1 MAQRDNMTL
10 DVTKRDLAV
19 GIVGAGPMGRGI
31 AQICITAGIRTI
43 LFDSA
48 ASAIDDAV
56 KFVTNMLNRAA
67 EKGTMSAGSAKASIA
82 LLQPANALTA
92 LKDCAVVIEAIVEN
106 LDIKKTV
113 FKDIE
118 AMVGA
123 ETIIAT
129 NTSSLSV
136 TAVAAACDKPERVA
150 GFHFFNPVPLM
161 KVVEVI
167 AGVRTD
173 EWVLDGLAA
182 LAERCGHTPVRAID
196 SPGFLVNHAGR
207 AFSTEGL
214 RIIGEGICGTAE
226 IDRVMTE
233 AADFRLGPFQLFDLT
248 GLDVSHAVMD
258 SVYRQFYNEPRFR
271 PSPLTK
277 KRVDAGLFGRKSGR
291 GFYAYRDGRI
301 SMPPEAPVPDARPVA
316 VWVSP
321 AEPHGHAALT
331 ARLRAM
337 KAPVSRAKAPP
348 TDALILVTPLGGDA
362 TTAAVDGDFDA
373 TRTVAVDCLT
383 DLSKRRTLM
392 TTPATTAT
400 MLDAAHGLLA
410 SDGVPVTLI
419 RDSAGFIAQR
429 MLAQIVNVGSD
440 IAQQRIATPEDIDRA
455 VTLGLGY
462 PKGPLA
468 LGDTLGPQT
477 VLTILNNL
485 QTTYGDP
492 RYRPSPWL
500 RRRAALGLSLLAA
513 DT

>member
-1 MAQRDNMTL
+1 MTL
-10 DVTKRDLAV
+10 DVTKQDLAV
-19 GIVGAGPMGRGI
+19 GIIGAGPMGRGI
-31 AQICITAGIRTI
+31 AQICVTAGIRTI
-43 LFDSA
+43 LFDTVEA
-48 ASAIDDAV
+48 ATDDAV

-67 EKGTMSAGSAKASIA
+67 EKGTITADAAKASIA
-82 LLQPANALTA
+82 LLEPANALSVF
-92 LKDCAVVIEAIVEN
+92 KDCSVVIEAIVEN
-106 LDIKKTV
+106 LDVKKTV

-118 AMVGA
+118 ALVGA
-123 ETIIAT
+123 DTIIAT

-173 EWVLDGLAA
+173 EWVLDGLSA

-226 IDRVMTE
+226 VDRVMTE
-233 AADFRLGPFQLFDLT
+233 AAGFRLGPFQLFDLT
-248 GLDVSHAVMD
+248 GLDVSHTVME
-258 SVYRQFYNEPRFR
+258 SVYRQFYDEPRVR

-277 KRVDAGLFGRKSGR
+277 NRVDAGLFGRKSER
-291 GFYAYRDGRI
+291 GFYAYPDGKI
-301 SMPPEAPVPDARPVA
+301 AMPPEAPAPGARPAA

-331 ARLRAM
+331 AILAAM
-337 KAPVSRAKAPP
+337 KAPLSGAKAPP
-348 TDALILVTPLGGDA
+348 ADALILVTPLGTDA
-362 TTAAVDGDFDA
+362 TTAAVDGNYDA
-373 TRTVAVDCLT
+373 VRTVAVDCLT
-383 DLSKRRTLM
+383 DLTKRRTLM
-392 TTPATTAT
+392 TTPATSAA
-400 MLDAAHGLLA
+400 MRDAAHGLLA

-429 MLAQIVNVGSD
+429 ILAQIVNVGAD
-440 IAQQRIATPEDIDRA
+440 IAQQRIATPEDIDQA

-468 LGDTLGPQT
+468 LGDALGPQT
-477 VLTILNNL
+477 VMTILNNL
-485 QTTYGDP
+485 QATYGDP

-500 RRRAALGLSLLAA
+500 RRRAALGLSLLAT
-513 DT
+513 DN